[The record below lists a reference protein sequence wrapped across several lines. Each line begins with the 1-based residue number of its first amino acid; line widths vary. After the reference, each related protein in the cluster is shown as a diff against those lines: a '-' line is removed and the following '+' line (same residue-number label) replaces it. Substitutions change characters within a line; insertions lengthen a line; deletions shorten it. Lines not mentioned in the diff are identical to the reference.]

1 MALTKHQFIDR
12 ETSAVQTERLYGDRF
27 LNWAYRAPWDDA
39 RWLCRIL
46 SCRRTSQALGF
57 FNYDLPFSSRLGGVH
72 RFVRSMGVDLS
83 ECVEP
88 PEALNTPRKLFE
100 RRLRYWEVRPMDR
113 DPRAIVSPCD
123 ARMLVG
129 SLAESS
135 TLFLKGKF
143 FDSDELFGCDR
154 PGWQRAFQGGQY
166 AIFRLTP
173 DKYHYNHAP
182 VSGVVRDYYHVS
194 GRYHSC
200 NPGAVV
206 TVPTPY
212 SKNERIV
219 TVLDT
224 DVPNGTQ
231 IGLVAMIEVVALM
244 IGRIVQCYSGQ
255 RYDAPQDI
263 TSGMFLEKGQPKSL
277 YRPGSSTT
285 VLVFQLGRMR
295 FCNDLVRNRT
305 RPDVESRF
313 SQWLGR
319 TLVETDVKARSTIGR
334 CWQQQGEES

>member
-1 MALTKHQFIDR
+1 MKHQFIDR
-12 ETSAVQTERLYGDRF
+12 ETSTVQTERLYGDRF
-27 LNWAYRAPWDDA
+27 LRWAYQAPWDDA

-46 SCRRTSQALGF
+46 SCRRTSQALSF

-72 RFVRSMGVDLS
+72 RFVRSLGVDLS
-83 ECVEP
+83 ECLEQ

-100 RRLRYWEVRPMDR
+100 RQLRYWEARPMDP
-113 DPRAIVSPCD
+113 DPSVVVSPCD
-123 ARMLVG
+123 ARILVG
-129 SLAESS
+129 SLAETS

-143 FDSDELFGCDR
+143 FDTDELFGGDR
-154 PGWQRAFQGGQY
+154 PRWQQAFQDGHY

-173 DKYHYNHAP
+173 DKYHYNHVP
-182 VSGVVRDYYHVS
+182 VSGEVCDHYQVS

-224 DVPNGTQ
+224 DVPNGTH

-244 IGRIVQCYSGQ
+244 VGRIVQCYSTQ
-255 RYDAPQDI
+255 RYDAPQVI
-263 TSGMFLEKGQPKSL
+263 TSGLFLQKGQPKSL

-295 FCNDLVRNRT
+295 FCDDLVRNRT
-305 RPDVESRF
+305 RPGVESRF
-313 SQWLGR
+313 SQGLGR
-319 TLVETDVKARSTIGR
+319 TLVETDVKVRSTIGR
-334 CWQQQGEES
+334 AWDLTGAHYGQ